1 MSWEKSV
8 MGRGQNLVHTKFWKR
23 EGELLQFLSLLYAVP
38 LSCMRYY
45 FTDVFLFGAV
55 SLSVLV

>member
-1 MSWEKSV
+1 

>member
-1 MSWEKSV
+1 MSWEKPV
-8 MGRGQNLVHTKFWKR
+8 TGRGQNLVHTKLWKR

-38 LSCMRYY
+38 LGCMRYY